1 METVYINKKTKGII
15 DQSSILHND
24 DNKIIVTNT
33 NCWQL
38 IPKNEIEIHIFGG
51 SDEIYEQLFPK
62 TGEIIN
68 KEFGA
73 LKKIYNKKDM
83 FSFFKKNLDVI

>member
-1 METVYINKKTKGII
+1 MTA
-15 DQSSILHND
+15 
-24 DNKIIVTNT
+24 
-33 NCWQL
+33 
-38 IPKNEIEIHIFGG
+38 KNEIEIHIFGG

-73 LKKIYNKKDM
+73 LKKRYNKKDM
-83 FSFFKKNLDVI
+83 FSFFKKNLDVVWIGYKYPEPDKDNYKSVLFKSFKTISSSPNINLLL